1 MSTPITTTPIAL
13 PNRRPWS
20 TIALTGGALSAGLLI
35 GLIVAPAEASTET
48 ITATTPTEC
57 VEALDEADR
66 LILVGADAMGIFRDV
81 ISGPVPD
88 ALEAAFAWDADGL
101 NAATAELETYT
112 AQISALDGGSATY
125 GELSEACR
133 MAGK

>member
-1 MSTPITTTPIAL
+1 MTESLYTTPPTPAK
-13 PNRRPWS
+13 PRPWR
-20 TIALTGGALSAGLLI
+20 TIAVAGGALGAGLVV
-35 GLIVAPAEASTET
+35 GLLAAPADTT
-48 ITATTPTEC
+48 ITAEPTTSPAC
-57 VEALDEADR
+57 LEALDEADR
-66 LILVGADAMGIFRDV
+66 LILVGADAMGIFSEV

-101 NAATAELETYT
+101 DAATAELETYT

>member
-1 MSTPITTTPIAL
+1 MSITDTPTL
-13 PNRRPWS
+13 RWYQRPY
-20 TIALTGGALSAGLLI
+20 LI
-35 GLIVAPAEASTET
+35 GVLCGVVGIGAGAAVVAA
-48 ITATTPTEC
+48 TPTEPMTSPAC
-57 VEALDEADR
+57 LEALDEADR
-66 LILVGADAMGIFRDV
+66 LILVGADAMGIFSEV

-101 NAATAELETYT
+101 DAATAELETYT